1 MSWSEVRVSAGGSVA
16 GAPSRHR
23 RAATAPKR
31 SATLVAQLGDLVFL
45 AALCVIALLVLR
57 TTYGGSGYLMS
68 GGIGIAVGLI
78 ISYAAAALAVPV
90 LLVAVAT
97 VAAYFLVG
105 LVVPGPKSLSGLNSL
120 AVHGWKQL
128 LTTLPPIGDSGPLL
142 GIPFL
147 LGLAAAAL
155 GGTLALRTKPSFAP
169 LFAPAALLAAT
180 ILLGLPR
187 ATTLPLGASFVAVA
201 LGWAAVRHQRTRPTV
216 QHGSRQTTRIAL
228 GIGMLAAG
236 AVGASAIGPG
246 FPLAK
251 ANRRVVL
258 RNYVHPPFDLQQYPS
273 PLVGFRKYA
282 KGGVLYDKTLFTT
295 SGLPDGAPLRIATM
309 TTYDGSVWATGDPT
323 AATSSMATFQRIG
336 TSIST
341 TGDNTRATVKVQIN
355 HDYND
360 VWLPTAGQLAKVSFA
375 GPRHKGYGSAFRYN
389 LDTDTGVIPQR
400 LQDGD
405 RYTMRALVP
414 PPTPDISRVDAF
426 GTADVDPDVAALV
439 SSAATSW
446 THGVNPGWPQV
457 LAVAK
462 HLHDVGRYTDGNG
475 DERVYL
481 PGHSVGRLATFLTGA
496 QNQGLQALVG
506 DDEQYAAVF
515 ALMTNFLG
523 TPARVVLGAVPEPDG
538 TVKGKDV
545 HAWVEVH
552 AGNGDWL
559 RIPTSDFM
567 PDTSK
572 KPDKIPPQQQ
582 QNSSAAVVPPPNSV
596 RPPSSLD
603 SPDQQ
608 QTRVDHRSSKN
619 NSGGSSS
626 NGFLH
631 ALGVVGLYGG
641 PPIAAIVLPC
651 LLIVGLKSLRRR
663 RRRNQG
669 PSGTQVAAGW
679 REIVD
684 YARDVGR
691 PVPGGQTRHEDA
703 RTLGPL
709 GLAPLAASADSVV
722 FGPGEPTPDAAAWY
736 WSEVERARREISQGL
751 SRWQRLRA
759 AVSLR
764 SFRTP
769 RRPVRLTS
777 AG

>member
-1 MSWSEVRVSAGGSVA
+1 MA

-23 RAATAPKR
+23 RAAEAPKR
-31 SATLVAQLGDLVFL
+31 SATLVAQLGDLAFL
-45 AALCVIALLVLR
+45 AALCVIALLALR
-57 TTYGGSGYLMS
+57 TTYGGTGYLMS
-68 GGIGIAVGLI
+68 GCIGIAAGLV
-78 ISYAAAALAVPV
+78 ISYAGAALAVPV

-142 GIPFL
+142 GLPFL

-169 LFAPAALLAAT
+169 LFAPAALFATT
-180 ILLGLPR
+180 ILLGLGK
-187 ATTLPLGASFVAVA
+187 ATTLPLGAAFVAVA
-201 LGWAAVRHQRTRPTV
+201 LGWAAVRHQRTRPIV
-216 QHGSRQTTRIAL
+216 QHGARQTTRLVLAV
-228 GIGMLAAG
+228 GMLAVA
-236 AVGASAIGPG
+236 ALGASAIGPG

-273 PLVGFRKYA
+273 PLAGFRNYA
-282 KGGVLYDKTLFTT
+282 KGGALYDKTLFTAG
-295 SGLPDGAPLRIATM
+295 GLPDGAPLRIATM
-309 TTYDGSVWATGDPT
+309 TDYDGSVWATGDPT
-323 AATSSMATFQRIG
+323 ATTSSMATFQRVG

-341 TGDNTRATVKVQIN
+341 TGDGTRATVKVQIN

-360 VWLPTAGQLAKVSFA
+360 VWLPTAGQLSKVQF
-375 GPRHKGYGSAFRYN
+375 HTKGYGGAFRYN
-389 LDTDTGVIPQR
+389 LDTDTGVIPLR
-400 LQDGD
+400 LKDGD

-414 PPTPDISRVDAF
+414 APTPDLTHVDAF
-426 GTADVDPDVAALV
+426 GTADVDPTVAALV
-439 SSAATSW
+439 GSAVTQW
-446 THGVNPGWPQV
+446 THGVNSGWPQV

-462 HLHDVGRYTDGNG
+462 HLRDVGRYSDGNG

-481 PGHSVGRLATFLTGA
+481 PGHSIGRLTSFISGN

-506 DDEQYAAVF
+506 DDEQYAALF
-515 ALMTNFLG
+515 ALMTEFLG
-523 TPARVVLGAVPEPDG
+523 VPARVVLGAVPEPDG

-559 RIPTSDFM
+559 RIPTSEFM
-567 PDTSK
+567 PDTTK
-572 KPDKIPPQQQ
+572 KPEKIPPQQQ

-596 RPPSSLD
+596 RPPSSVD

-608 QTRVDHRSSKN
+608 QTRVDRRTNKNSSS
-619 NSGGSSS
+619 SGGS

-631 ALGVVGLYGG
+631 ALGLIGTYGG
-641 PPIAAIVLPC
+641 PPIGAIVLPC
-651 LLIVGLKSLRRR
+651 LLIIGLKGLRRR
-663 RRRNQG
+663 RRRTQG
-669 PSGTQVAAGW
+669 AVTTQVAAGW

-684 YARDVGR
+684 FARDAGR
-691 PVPGGQTRHEDA
+691 PVPGGQTRPEDA

-709 GLAPLAASADSVV
+709 GLGSLAASADSVV
-722 FGPGEPTPDAAAWY
+722 FGPGQPTPDAAAWY
-736 WSEVERARREISQGL
+736 WSEVERARREISHGL

-777 AG
+777 GG